1 MPSAVVGGTG
11 AAAWAAT
18 IMPSAGDLGAAA
30 HICIHSDSAAA
41 LASVEPP
48 TVNITQGR
56 RRSAS
61 VVSVTGPVNCGPGSA
76 CLVYERASV
85 RAQTTAGM
93 ERRELSAG
101 GANRGSAGRNSFKS
115 REAQ

>member
-1 MPSAVVGGTG
+1 VPSAVVGGTG

-41 LASVEPP
+41 LASAEPP

-76 CLVYERASV
+76 CLVYERACV
-85 RAQTTAGM
+85 RAATT
-93 ERRELSAG
+93 ERRELAG
-101 GANRGSAGRNSFKS
+101 GGGGQPR
-115 REAQ
+115 